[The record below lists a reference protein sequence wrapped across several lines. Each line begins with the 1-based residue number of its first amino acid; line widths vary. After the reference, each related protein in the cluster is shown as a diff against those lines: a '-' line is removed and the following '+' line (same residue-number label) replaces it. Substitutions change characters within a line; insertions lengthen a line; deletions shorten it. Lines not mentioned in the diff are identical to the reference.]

1 VAAVHVVASAWTE
14 ALAGAGAERRVV
26 SRRLDGG
33 SNVAAVHEVPSAWT
47 EAPAWPAPE
56 QDGVS

>member
-1 VAAVHVVASAWTE
+1 M
-14 ALAGAGAERRVV
+14 

-33 SNVAAVHEVPSAWT
+33 SNVTAVSGWTTLKT

-56 QDGVS
+56 QGGPT

>member
-1 VAAVHVVASAWTE
+1 M
-14 ALAGAGAERRVV
+14 

-33 SNVAAVHEVPSAWT
+33 SNDAPARQAVYLVT

-56 QDGVS
+56 REGRS

>member
-1 VAAVHVVASAWTE
+1 M
-14 ALAGAGAERRVV
+14 

-33 SNVAAVHEVPSAWT
+33 SNVAAVIEVAHSEP

-56 QDGVS
+56 QDGRS

>member
-1 VAAVHVVASAWTE
+1 M
-14 ALAGAGAERRVV
+14 

-33 SNVAAVHEVPSAWT
+33 SMNTPSCHGASART

-56 QDGVS
+56 QDGRV

>member
-1 VAAVHVVASAWTE
+1 M
-14 ALAGAGAERRVV
+14 

-33 SNVAAVHEVPSAWT
+33 SNNAAGGQVAGART

-56 QDGVS
+56 QEGET

>member
-1 VAAVHVVASAWTE
+1 M
-14 ALAGAGAERRVV
+14 

-33 SNVAAVHEVPSAWT
+33 SNVTAVVEVARVET

-56 QDGVS
+56 QGGVG

>member
-1 VAAVHVVASAWTE
+1 M
-14 ALAGAGAERRVV
+14 

-33 SNVAAVHEVPSAWT
+33 SNVTVVLEIALVWT

-56 QDGVS
+56 RVGVA